1 MCIDNEQLRGCT
13 QKRLHSVPHRWVRFP
28 VASEDAPEEET
39 LYREGT
45 SAIGHPG
52 KRFPTPSGK
61 LEFWTEELE
70 GKFRTLGLSAL
81 PEFYSER
88 EQLLDMPYIVLDQG
102 DDEAG
107 VVSPFSKAPMGSS
120 TGRIVQPG
128 NDAPGARLR
137 AAGFDLELVTGR
149 PPAPH
154 FLSGTIGRASCGER
168 DG

>member
-1 MCIDNEQLRGCT
+1 MIDPPGEAKGDEWIWIELGKRLGFDDVLKEEYKDPAVFWDEMCIDNEQLRGCT

-70 GKFRTLGLSAL
+70 DKFRKI
-81 PEFYSER
+81 R
-88 EQLLDMPYIVLDQG
+88 
-102 DDEAG
+102 
-107 VVSPFSKAPMGSS
+107 
-120 TGRIVQPG
+120 
-128 NDAPGARLR
+128 R
-137 AAGFDLELVTGR
+137 AHV
-149 PPAPH
+149 
-154 FLSGTIGRASCGER
+154 
-168 DG
+168 